1 MQRIHARLAVVT
13 LAAAAVV
20 AVGTAV
26 SAQSDFGQKMPLRF
40 TALAVNTSNVGPAG
54 AGPVDITIKRWTTPS
69 EQERF
74 LSLFREK
81 GAKALLSALQDAP
94 VVGGISTPGSISYD
108 LHYAAIQP
116 LPDGG
121 YSITIATD
129 RPIGFWE
136 ATSQERTLD
145 YPFMLIQ
152 MQVDKDGNGQG
163 KLARAAKLTISNDVL
178 VIENWANQP
187 MMLNEVRLRK

>member
-40 TALAVNTSNVGPAG
+40 TALAV
-54 AGPVDITIKRWTTPS
+54 DITIKRWTTTS